1 MAEKLVTKSKR
12 FDDYLAKHG
21 LHWFEKIEIPEEEI
35 QYRTVVYRGT
45 LDAVGTQFQ
54 VVVVLDDSIYGLLR
68 VVLTPSMIEE
78 GSRDRVV
85 AFVNEMNYTFKS
97 FKYYLDQDNR
107 IYLDISLPSTAEE
120 FNPELIVYMTIEVVL
135 PHLKEY
141 YPKLMQEAW
150 GE

>member
-1 MAEKLVTKSKR
+1 MAEKFVSKSKQ
-12 FDDYLAKHG
+12 FDEYLAKNG
-21 LHWFEKIEIPEEEI
+21 LNWFERIEVPEEEI

-54 VVVVLDDSIYGLLR
+54 VIVVLDDSIYGLLR
-68 VVLTPSMIEE
+68 IVLTPSAIDEASE
-78 GSRDRVV
+78 VPVLRYL
-85 AFVNEMNYTFKS
+85 NELNHTFKS

-107 IYLDISLPSTAEE
+107 IYLDVSLPSTAEE
-120 FNPELIVYMTIEVVL
+120 FNPELVVYMTVEVVL

-141 YPKLMQEAW
+141 YPKLMQVAW